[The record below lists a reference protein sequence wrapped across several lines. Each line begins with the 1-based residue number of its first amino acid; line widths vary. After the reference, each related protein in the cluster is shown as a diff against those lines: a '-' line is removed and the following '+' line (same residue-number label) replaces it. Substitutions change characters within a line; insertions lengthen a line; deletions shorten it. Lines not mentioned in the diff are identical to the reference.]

1 MKTIILNLGINNI
14 KSIKNAS
21 EKICNTKI
29 INDKSEFIDCDRIIL
44 PGNGSFQKGMEEIMK
59 RGFDKIIKDFFKRKK
74 KIIGICLGLQLMM
87 KRSEE
92 SINTSGLSLINGKV
106 IKINDSNLRLP
117 LLGWYDVAF
126 KNNMFQ
132 NKSYFFNNNYIVD
145 VEDKNLSIGKLNNLS
160 AFIKKDNFYGF
171 QFHPEKSGK
180 HGIELLKKTIYS

>member
-59 RGFDKIIKDFFKRKK
+59 RGFYKIIKDFFKRKK

>member
-1 MKTIILNLGINNI
+1 
-14 KSIKNAS
+14 
-21 EKICNTKI
+21 
-29 INDKSEFIDCDRIIL
+29 
-44 PGNGSFQKGMEEIMK
+44 
-59 RGFDKIIKDFFKRKK
+59 
-74 KIIGICLGLQLMM
+74 MM

-92 SINTSGLSLINGKV
+92 STNTSGLSLINGKV

>member
-92 SINTSGLSLINGKV
+92 SINTCGLSLINGKV